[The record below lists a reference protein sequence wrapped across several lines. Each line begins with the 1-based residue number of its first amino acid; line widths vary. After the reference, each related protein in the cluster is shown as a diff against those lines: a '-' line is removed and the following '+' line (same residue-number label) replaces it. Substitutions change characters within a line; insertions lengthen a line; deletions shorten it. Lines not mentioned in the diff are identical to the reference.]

1 MHNIDNCM
9 LNSTMEQIKKN
20 WLVIVINTF
29 IAALLVFLTASLSNK
44 YADAREFRQTINS
57 KVDIVEYE
65 RNNTEIHGLIKEVN
79 TRVDD
84 METKQAEYLQIVN
97 DIKNIVTETKTDV
110 KWISLWREE
119 QVRKNKK
126 E

>member
-1 MHNIDNCM
+1 M

-84 METKQAEYLQIVN
+84 METKQAEYLQTVN